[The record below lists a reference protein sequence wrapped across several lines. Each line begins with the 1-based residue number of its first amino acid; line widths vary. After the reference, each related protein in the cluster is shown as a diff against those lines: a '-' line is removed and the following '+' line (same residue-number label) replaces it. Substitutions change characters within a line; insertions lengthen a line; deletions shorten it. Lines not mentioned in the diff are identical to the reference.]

1 MAKISVIV
9 AVYNVE
15 KLIKRCLDSIIN
27 QTMKDLEIILVDDGS
42 TDNSGKICDEY
53 VKLDKRIIVIHKE
66 NSGPGSARNTGIDI
80 ATGEWIAFVDS
91 DDYIEKDMYK
101 LLYENAIKYK
111 CDISACY
118 FEYINKDNVSLYNS
132 NRKLGIEGKYNE
144 DEFLKL
150 LYKNSETNL
159 ICVCVWNK
167 LYRNT
172 VFKELRFKDII
183 HEDEEI
189 LNNIYRHNYSIY
201 VTELPLYKYFQNVN
215 SIVNTAISKRNF
227 IFLDILYNRI
237 NIFQQKNPNLYNNAL
252 INYCELNITFY
263 NRAEKLKFNYK
274 KYKKDFNSLIFKIIK
289 NKDIKIKT
297 KLRYC
302 LYYVNPQLYSL
313 LLSHRTS

>member
-15 KLIKRCLDSIIN
+15 KFIRKCLDSIIN
-27 QTMKDLEIILVDDGS
+27 QTMKDLEIILVNDGS
-42 TDNSGKICDEY
+42 TDGSGKICDEY
-53 VKLDKRIIVIHKE
+53 AKLDKRIIVIHKE
-66 NSGPGSARNTGIDI
+66 NGGPGSARNVGLDI

-91 DDYIEKDMYK
+91 DDYIDKDMYK
-101 LLYENAIKYK
+101 LLYENAINYK

-118 FEYINKDNVSLYNS
+118 FEYINKNNISLYNA
-132 NRKLGIEGKYNE
+132 NRKLGITGIYKE

-150 LYKNSETNL
+150 LYENSETNL

-167 LYRNT
+167 LYRNI

-189 LNNIYRHNYSIY
+189 LNNIYQNNYSIY
-201 VTELPLYKYFQNVN
+201 ITELPLYKYLQNVN
-215 SIVNTAISKRNF
+215 SIVNKPISKNNF
-227 IFLDILYNRI
+227 VFLDILFNRI
-237 NIFQQKNPNLYNNAL
+237 DIFRNKDLNLYNNAL
-252 INYCELNITFY
+252 INYSELNIAFY
-263 NRAEKLKFNYK
+263 NVAKKLEFDYK
-274 KYKKDFNSLIFKIIK
+274 RYKKDFNSLIFKIIK

-302 LYYVNPQLYSL
+302 IYYINPKLYSL
-313 LLSHRTS
+313 LLSNRL